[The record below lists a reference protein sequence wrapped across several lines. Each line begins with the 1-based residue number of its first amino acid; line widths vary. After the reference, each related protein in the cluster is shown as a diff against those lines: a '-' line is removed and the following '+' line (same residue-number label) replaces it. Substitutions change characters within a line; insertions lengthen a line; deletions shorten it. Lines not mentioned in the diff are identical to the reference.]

1 MTETDSTT
9 ARPWFWPLLLLLC
22 AFVAVQALWMR
33 HAHGLSIDEP
43 FTANAIALGW
53 PRLAEVFPHD
63 NAPLYYVLLE
73 AWTRLTGDSALALRS
88 LSAAAFT
95 LAVLVTGL
103 SGRAAGGS
111 GAGLLAALFVATS
124 TGAGLL
130 HAATARAYALV
141 GLIAALAVWA
151 GLRIVAG
158 GASRLRLALAAAALC
173 VVVVAGLFTHPLFLP
188 FSAAIVVAAF
198 AGGARSG
205 ARALLAVAGG
215 IATYAAA
222 WWPVLDQTLHLPAT
236 SWMGSPGLIDLQ
248 NVPLLL
254 WTARNGFMLVGCTLT
269 LLFVAGRTAFELV
282 RRPAFVFVALATAL
296 GLLIPFAASF
306 VRPIYHSVR
315 TTTLV
320 LPALSLVFGLVLARF
335 SKPALTAVIA
345 FLFVASSVQYSAT
358 IARSADPNPTEASL
372 SAVLA
377 EAHCGDAIVA
387 AGLSYSEIT
396 YFGTRLHAPSCLRVV
411 PIPAEV
417 AAHPGWL
424 DEPSVLGRAEGLNRE
439 ATALAATL
447 ARGQRAFVFGRSKG
461 IGARVCRNVRAVLDA
476 GCPLLQTLEL
486 GGSFFDTVWVYGAR
500 AQPRSER

>member
-22 AFVAVQALWMR
+22 AFAAVQSLWMR
-33 HAHGLSIDEP
+33 HALGLSIDEP

-53 PRLAEVFPHD
+53 PRLFEVFPHD
-63 NAPLYYVLLE
+63 NVPLYYVLLK
-73 AWTRLTGDSALALRS
+73 AWTRLAGDSAFALRS
-88 LSAAAFT
+88 FSAAAFT

-124 TGAGLL
+124 TGVGLL
-130 HAATARAYALV
+130 HAATGRAYALV
-141 GLIAALAVWA
+141 GLIAALAVWT
-151 GLRIVAG
+151 GLRTIAG
-158 GASRLRLALAAAALC
+158 GASRVRLSLDAVALC
-173 VVVVAGLFTHPLFLP
+173 AIVVTGLFTHPMFLP
-188 FSAAIVVAAF
+188 FSAAIVLAAF
-198 AGGARSG
+198 AGGVRSG
-205 ARALLAVAGG
+205 ARALLAVAGAVA
-215 IATYAAA
+215 IYAAA

-236 SWMGSPGLIDLQ
+236 SWMVRPGLIDLQ
-248 NVPLLL
+248 NVPLFL
-254 WTARNGFMLVGCTLT
+254 WTSRNGFMLVGCTLT
-269 LLFVAGRTAFELV
+269 LLFVAGRTMFDLV
-282 RRPAFVFVALATAL
+282 RRPAFVFVALVAAF
-296 GLLIPFAASF
+296 GLLIPFTASF

-315 TTTLV
+315 TTALV

-345 FLFVASSVQYSAT
+345 FLFVASSVQYST
-358 IARSADPNPTEASL
+358 TVARSGDPNPTEASL
-372 SAVLA
+372 AAVLGQA
-377 EAHCGDAIVA
+377 RCGDVIVA

-396 YFGTRLHAPSCLRVV
+396 YFGNRLHAPSCLRVV

-424 DEPSVLGRAEGLNRE
+424 DEPSVLGRADGLNRE
-439 ATALAATL
+439 ATALVATL
-447 ARGQRAFVFGRSKG
+447 VPGQRAFVFGRSKG

-500 AQPRSER
+500 AQPRGDR